1 MSFCVRLL
9 VSIPLFCMVAA
20 CAGPGTKIDIAPTA
34 LAQVKTIAVIRSPEP
49 KTYRIYY
56 DNWRTSTA
64 LDFLFLPFVVPDL
77 RTKADLVS
85 KALKAHG
92 TAVMSDLANNL
103 SAQLIQ
109 FGFAAGVEDGQW
121 EEADGKFTLPANKI
135 QSEADAVLV
144 VLAKFV
150 GFVAHDFSDY
160 HPTIQAEVTLLA
172 KDRTATLY
180 RDFHWS
186 GAGPTSYP
194 WKRSSA
200 NVTFANFDAI
210 MADIQVSARSLSDA
224 ASGIATTIAA
234 DLKR

>member
-1 MSFCVRLL
+1 MSLCVRLL
-9 VSIPLFCMVAA
+9 ISISLFCLLAA
-20 CAGPGTKIDIAPTA
+20 CAGPGTKIDIAPAA

-77 RTKADLVS
+77 RTKADIVS

-92 TAVMSDLANNL
+92 ASVMSDLANNL

-109 FGFAAGVEDGQW
+109 LGFASRVDDGQW
-121 EEADGKFTLPANKI
+121 EETDGKFTLPANKI
-135 QSEADAVLV
+135 QSDADAVLV
-144 VLAKFV
+144 VSASFV
-150 GFVAHDFSDY
+150 GFAALQFSDY
-160 HPTIQAEVTLLA
+160 HPTIRAEVTLLA
-172 KDRTATLY
+172 KDRTVTLY
-180 RDFHWS
+180 RGFHWS
-186 GAGPTSYP
+186 GAGPASDP

-200 NVTFANFDAI
+200 NVTFANFDAV
-210 MADIQVSARSLSDA
+210 MADIPVSAKSLSDA
-224 ASGIATTIAA
+224 TYGIATTVAA